1 MKNGEY
7 YQLAELLSNRNNLHI
22 IFAKSREKDNS
33 SIFEKND
40 FCRIIDKQKSRG
52 TPLLLLLNRLNYQ
65 MVIRLLG
72 SIYILSVGLTSKAS
86 YHSAKF
92 LG

>member
-1 MKNGEY
+1 MSLKLVLSAKDFHINGQSFAINYNLLMKNGEY

-52 TPLLLLLNRLNYQ
+52 IPLLFY
-65 MVIRLLG
+65 
-72 SIYILSVGLTSKAS
+72 SID
-86 YHSAKF
+86 
-92 LG
+92 